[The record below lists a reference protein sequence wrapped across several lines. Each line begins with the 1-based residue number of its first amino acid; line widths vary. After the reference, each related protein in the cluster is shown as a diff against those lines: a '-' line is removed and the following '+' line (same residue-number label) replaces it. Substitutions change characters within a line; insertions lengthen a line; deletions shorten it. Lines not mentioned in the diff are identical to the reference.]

1 MNPIIAEMHNSNK
14 FNEYIKNIKENK
26 APISVLGLAG
36 VGLEQIV
43 GATNTFTKSP
53 ICLITYNELQARRV
67 ADNLKNYIDNVYF
80 FPKREILS
88 YDYIAESKELPYER
102 IEVLKKIVEKKI
114 NVLVVSIESL
124 MQPMISKNVLFKNK
138 IKLEVGKSYDLDK
151 LKATISSLG
160 YTRNELIEAKGEFSI
175 RGGILDISFDEKYG
189 IRIEFWG
196 DEIDSIRKFS
206 IETQRSIEMIDKV
219 EINPIHEYLL
229 ANDLETVCK
238 KILDKKYTD
247 KQLENVKEDIEL
259 IKSKEYKEMYPQSSD
274 RPTNSKL
281 SKEKLHKIGINPKP
295 WEEALKEY
303 LKEELK

>member
-1 MNPIIAEMHNSNK
+1 MNPIIAEMQNSNK
-14 FNEYIKNIKENK
+14 FNEYIKNIKENN

-138 IKLEVGKSYDLDK
+138 IKLEVGKK
-151 LKATISSLG
+151 L
-160 YTRNELIEAKGEFSI
+160 
-175 RGGILDISFDEKYG
+175 
-189 IRIEFWG
+189 
-196 DEIDSIRKFS
+196 
-206 IETQRSIEMIDKV
+206 
-219 EINPIHEYLL
+219 
-229 ANDLETVCK
+229 
-238 KILDKKYTD
+238 
-247 KQLENVKEDIEL
+247 
-259 IKSKEYKEMYPQSSD
+259 
-274 RPTNSKL
+274 
-281 SKEKLHKIGINPKP
+281 
-295 WEEALKEY
+295 
-303 LKEELK
+303 